1 MTVVNRIVNAAK
13 ETGGNLAAI
22 LARLPA
28 AFGAGGGVK
37 VDGSGTALPI
47 SAASLP
53 LPTGAA
59 TAAAQTTGN
68 DSLADIASDTLSINT
83 HANSLDMKTPSLG
96 QALAASS
103 VPVVLTAIQI
113 AQLAQTGQ
121 LPAALGAA
129 VVAASVPVVNAVA
142 STIQGLTLP
151 VAGLQIKATPG
162 TCFSCTWTN
171 STGGAVFI
179 HFYDGN
185 AQPSAGARPLWYS
198 GSIASAN
205 VGSGGMGHIT
215 KGVPC
220 PTVGILAILSSTQGT
235 YTAVASTDFKY
246 VFFFE

>member
-1 MTVVNRIVNAAK
+1 M
-13 ETGGNLAAI
+13 
-22 LARLPA
+22 
-28 AFGAGGGVK
+28 
-37 VDGSGTALPI
+37 
-47 SAASLP
+47 
-53 LPTGAA
+53 
-59 TAAAQTTGN
+59 
-68 DSLADIASDTLSINT
+68 
-83 HANSLDMKTPSLG
+83 
-96 QALAASS
+96 
-103 VPVVLTAIQI
+103 
-113 AQLAQTGQ
+113 
-121 LPAALGAA
+121 
-129 VVAASVPVVNAVA
+129 VNAVA

-151 VAGLQIKATPG
+151 VTGLQIKATPG

-220 PTVGILAILSSTQGT
+220 PNTGILAILSSTQGT
-235 YTAVASTDFKY
+235 YTAIASTDFKY